1 KNKILRMKIELTEG
15 SGFSKSLSDSQIEM
29 HILRTVNSLNV
40 GEKLNDD
47 NLADHSI
54 FTNEFSVI
62 IPPSYYDATSAVN
75 ANNIVREKLFESDSK
90 VKDIVDDMSNHDVES
105 EKDIFVI
112 GGMIEKLNSLA
123 DESFNDS
130 TDNIQTVK
138 DLLTQLT
145 DGMELF
151 ALRDI
156 VAFPS
161 TIIAKLIKS
170 PLNSDHELVMRALD
184 TYLCYFRNKNLN
196 NNAEIINFFH
206 ALFLKRP
213 ELMVAE
219 NYRFIQFIDLLFENG
234 NVEEK

>member
-1 KNKILRMKIELTEG
+1 
-15 SGFSKSLSDSQIEM
+15 
-29 HILRTVNSLNV
+29 LRTVNSLNV

-130 TDNIQTVK
+130 TDN
-138 DLLTQLT
+138 
-145 DGMELF
+145 
-151 ALRDI
+151 
-156 VAFPS
+156 
-161 TIIAKLIKS
+161 
-170 PLNSDHELVMRALD
+170 
-184 TYLCYFRNKNLN
+184 
-196 NNAEIINFFH
+196 
-206 ALFLKRP
+206 
-213 ELMVAE
+213 
-219 NYRFIQFIDLLFENG
+219 
-234 NVEEK
+234 

>member
-1 KNKILRMKIELTEG
+1 
-15 SGFSKSLSDSQIEM
+15 M

-47 NLADHSI
+47 NLAYHSI

-62 IPPSYYDATSAVN
+62 IPPSYYDATSVVN
-75 ANNIVREKLFESDSK
+75 ANNGVREKLFESDSK

-105 EKDIFVI
+105 VKRYICYRRNDR
-112 GGMIEKLNSLA
+112 EKLDSLV
-123 DESFNDS
+123 DESFNEN

-161 TIIAKLIKS
+161 SIIAKLLKS
-170 PLNSDHELVMRALD
+170 TLNSDHELVMRALD
-184 TYLCYFRNKNLN
+184 TYL
-196 NNAEIINFFH
+196 
-206 ALFLKRP
+206 
-213 ELMVAE
+213 V
-219 NYRFIQFIDLLFENG
+219 LLQ
-234 NVEEK
+234 K

>member
-1 KNKILRMKIELTEG
+1 
-15 SGFSKSLSDSQIEM
+15 
-29 HILRTVNSLNV
+29 
-40 GEKLNDD
+40 
-47 NLADHSI
+47 
-54 FTNEFSVI
+54 SVI

-75 ANNIVREKLFESDSK
+75 ANNGVREKLFESDSK
-90 VKDIVDDMSNHDVES
+90 VKDIVDEMSNHDVES

-112 GGMIEKLNSLA
+112 GGMIEKLDSLV
-123 DESFNDS
+123 DESFNEN

-161 TIIAKLIKS
+161 SIIAKLLKS

-184 TYLCYFRNKNLN
+184 TYLCYFRNKNLSN
-196 NNAEIINFFH
+196 DAEIINFFH
-206 ALFLKRP
+206 ALFL
-213 ELMVAE
+213 
-219 NYRFIQFIDLLFENG
+219 
-234 NVEEK
+234 